1 MTMVRACYMK
11 RVLFCVMLAL
21 VALAAAGC
29 EPDGAY
35 REQAQDPELLHA
47 AVQEMTAVMIRDIFS
62 PPQASRAYAYA
73 SIAAYEALAPSHPG
87 YQSLAG
93 QLNGLAAAPL
103 PDTSKASLASVASIH
118 AFLTVAEAMVYS
130 VDPLNTFHEDLH
142 ARFRRMGVPR
152 ATLERSAAHG
162 DAVARHILAW
172 ADEDHYKE
180 TRSAPQF
187 TITDD
192 PARWQPTPPAYMDG
206 VNPNWNLLRPF
217 VLRTADQFKPPR
229 PLAYSTEEGSA
240 FFQQVSE
247 VYEVGN
253 TLTPEQREIA
263 AFWNCNP
270 YVLHT
275 QGHAMFATKQLTPGG
290 HWMGIAAIA
299 ARQTGADLM
308 RTAEAY
314 AQTAVAVAD
323 GFISAFDEKYR
334 SALVR
339 PETVIN
345 EHIDEAWQPTLQ
357 TPPFPE
363 YPSAHSVISA
373 AAAAA
378 LTNLFGPSFAFAD
391 TTEVQYGLPVRS
403 FDSFDEAAEE
413 AAISRIYGGI
423 HYRMAAERGLDQ
435 GRSLGQFVTRQVHT
449 RPADALA
456 AQSRAHGPRAP
467 AEAAGP

>member
-1 MTMVRACYMK
+1 MI
-11 RVLFCVMLAL
+11 LAL
-21 VALAAAGC
+21 AALAAAGC
-29 EPDGAY
+29 GPDGAY

-47 AVQEMTAVMIRDIFS
+47 SVQQMTAVMIRDIFS

-73 SIAAYEALAPSHPG
+73 SVAAYEALAASHPR
-87 YQSLAG
+87 YRSLAG
-93 QLNGLAAAPL
+93 QLNGLSSAPR
-103 PDTSKASLASVASIH
+103 PDTSRATLASVASIH
-118 AFLTVAEAMVYS
+118 AFLTVAEDMVYS
-130 VDPLNTFHEDLH
+130 VDQMKTFHDDMH
-142 ARFRRMGVPR
+142 ARFRRMGIPR
-152 ATLERSAAHG
+152 ATLERSVTHG
-162 DAVARHILAW
+162 TAVARHILAW

-180 TRSAPQF
+180 TRSASQF
-187 TITDD
+187 TVTDD
-192 PARWQPTPPAYMDG
+192 PARWRPTPPAYMGG
-206 VNPNWNLLRPF
+206 VNPNWDKLRPF
-217 VLRTADQFKPPR
+217 VMRTADQFKPPR
-229 PLAYSTEEGSA
+229 PLAYSTEKGSP

-263 AFWNCNP
+263 GFWNCNP

-299 ARQTGADLM
+299 ARQTEADLM

-314 AQTAVAVAD
+314 VQTAVAVAD

-345 EHIDEAWQPTLQ
+345 EHIDETWQPALQ

-373 AAAAA
+373 SAATA
-378 LTNLFGPSFAFAD
+378 LTDLFGPSFAFAD

-423 HYRMAAERGLDQ
+423 HYRMAAEHGLDQ

-449 RPADALA
+449 RSADALA
-456 AQSRAHGPRAP
+456 AQDRAHGSRSPAGGAAAAP
-467 AEAAGP
+467 SRR